1 MSSTLAEN
9 TLTTKLPTVE
19 PTRQFGFTDTD
30 GDDEDDD
37 DDDDDDIFLL
47 LLIRQP
53 MTTHRYTTEM

>member
-9 TLTTKLPTVE
+9 TSTTKLPTIE
-19 PTRQFGFTDTD
+19 PTSQLGFTDTD
-30 GDDEDDD
+30 DDDND

-53 MTTHRYTTEM
+53 MTTHRYTIEM

>member
-9 TLTTKLPTVE
+9 TLPTVE
-19 PTRQFGFTDTD
+19 LTRQFGFTDTD
-30 GDDEDDD
+30 DDDD

-47 LLIRQP
+47 LLLRQP